1 MRSMK
6 KALTSGGLIEIMP
19 VQDYLYAGEERRRL
33 YTKLMHNKGLRLVGG
48 LLGSLLM
55 SVAINVFIVPQGLYA
70 GGAYGLCQ
78 VIRTLLQT
86 KLGVEASF
94 DLAGVLYFFA
104 NIPLFLLAFRTLGRT
119 FCLKAGICTVS
130 NSVFLALIPS
140 PAVPIIADPLTSCLI
155 GGLGV
160 GFAAGLVLSCGCST
174 GGLDILGLY
183 LSKKNPKFTVGRF
196 CICFNVCLYTLCL
209 FLFNATTAIY
219 SAIYNI
225 LSNLFLDKLHQ
236 QNVNVEM
243 LIFTKK
249 NNPELVRF
257 IIEKLDRGV
266 TYWTAH
272 GAYTGDEVQVL
283 CVCLSKYEIG
293 TLQQVMQEMDPKAF
307 FIVQEGIR
315 TGGNYRRHL
324 N

>member
-1 MRSMK
+1 MCPSIWR
-6 KALTSGGLIEIMP
+6 A
-19 VQDYLYAGEERRRL
+19 
-33 YTKLMHNKGLRLVGG
+33 
-48 LLGSLLM
+48 
-55 SVAINVFIVPQGLYA
+55 
-70 GGAYGLCQ
+70 CC
-78 VIRTLLQT
+78 TLL
-86 KLGVEASF
+86 
-94 DLAGVLYFFA
+94 A
-104 NIPLFLLAFRTLGRT
+104 NRPCSIWPIGDWGERFRQGHHRHRVQLHLFGAD
-119 FCLKAGICTVS
+119 
-130 NSVFLALIPS
+130 PS

-225 LSNLFLDKLHQ
+225 LNNLFLDKLHQ

-307 FIVQEGIR
+307 FIVQEGVH

>member
-1 MRSMK
+1 MY
-6 KALTSGGLIEIMP
+6 
-19 VQDYLYAGEERRRL
+19 Q
-33 YTKLMHNKGLRLVGG
+33 KLMHNKSLRLIGG
-48 LLGSLLM
+48 LLGGLLL
-55 SVAINVFIVPQGLYA
+55 SVAINVFIVPQGLYG

-78 VIRTLLQT
+78 VIRTLLQRE
-86 KLGVEASF
+86 LSLSLPF
-94 DLAGVLYFFA
+94 DLAGVLYFFV
-104 NIPLFLLAFRTLGRT
+104 NIPLFLLAYKALGRE
-119 FCLKAGICTVS
+119 FFWKAAICTVC
-130 NSVFLALIPS
+130 NSVFLAVIPS
-140 PAVPIIADPLTSCLI
+140 PSTPVIPDLLTSCMV
-155 GGLGV
+155 GGILA
-160 GFAAGLVLSCGCST
+160 GFASGLVLTCGCST

-196 CICFNVCLYTLCL
+196 CICFNVCLYTLC
-209 FLFNATTAIY
+209 FILFNATTAIY

-225 LSNLFLDKLHQ
+225 LNNLFLDRLHQ
-236 QNVNVEM
+236 QNVNVEL

-249 NNPELVRF
+249 NDPELPRF
-257 IIEKLDRGV
+257 IMDKLDRGV

-283 CVCLSKYEIG
+283 CVCLSKYEVG
-293 TLQQVMQEMDPKAF
+293 TLQQVMQEIDPKAF

>member
-1 MRSMK
+1 MS
-6 KALTSGGLIEIMP
+6 
-19 VQDYLYAGEERRRL
+19 AGCACWAASWAPPSWRRPS
-33 YTKLMHNKGLRLVGG
+33 TC
-48 LLGSLLM
+48 
-55 SVAINVFIVPQGLYA
+55 
-70 GGAYGLCQ
+70 GAYGLCQ
-78 VIRTLLQT
+78 VIRTLLVT
-86 KLGVEASF
+86 RAGVNVPF
-94 DLAGVLYFFA
+94 DLAGLLY
-104 NIPLFLLAFRTLGRT
+104 LLANLPMFYLAYRGLGRT
-119 FCLKAGICTVS
+119 FFVKATIVTVC
-130 NSVFLALIPS
+130 NSIFSALIPS

-307 FIVQEGIR
+307 FIVQEGVH

>member
-1 MRSMK
+1 M
-6 KALTSGGLIEIMP
+6 
-19 VQDYLYAGEERRRL
+19 
-33 YTKLMHNKGLRLVGG
+33 
-48 LLGSLLM
+48 
-55 SVAINVFIVPQGLYA
+55 
-70 GGAYGLCQ
+70 
-78 VIRTLLQT
+78 
-86 KLGVEASF
+86 
-94 DLAGVLYFFA
+94 
-104 NIPLFLLAFRTLGRT
+104 
-119 FCLKAGICTVS
+119 
-130 NSVFLALIPS
+130 
-140 PAVPIIADPLTSCLI
+140 
-155 GGLGV
+155 
-160 GFAAGLVLSCGCST
+160 LSCGCST

-196 CICFNVCLYTLCL
+196 CICFNVCLYMLCL

-225 LSNLFLDKLHQ
+225 LNNLFLDKLHQ

-283 CVCLSKYEIG
+283 CVCLSKYEVG
-293 TLQQVMQEMDPKAF
+293 TLQQVMQEIDPKAF